1 MTASLIFHG
10 KPMAI
15 TSLYRGKFLEYV
27 RSGKWE
33 YVRRERNAMPV
44 GILAVTPE
52 DRVILISQYRVPV
65 EKTCI
70 EIPAGLVGDGNSGE
84 SWQAAAIRELREE
97 TGYTAADMELL
108 TQGPTSQGLTS
119 ECMIFA
125 RAIGVRKAG
134 APEPDGDE
142 QIEVHEVPVREV
154 PAFLKTQEAAG
165 RMIDPKIFT
174 ALYFLMSGGAT
185 AARIA

>member
-1 MTASLIFHG
+1 MGAFLIFHRN
-10 KPMAI
+10 PMAI
-15 TSLYRGKFLEYV
+15 TSLYRGKFLEFV

-33 YVRRERNAMPV
+33 YVRREGNTMPV
-44 GILAVTPE
+44 GIVAVTPE
-52 DRVILISQYRVPV
+52 GRAILISQYRVPV

-84 SWQAAAIRELREE
+84 SWKAAAIRELREE

-125 RAIGVRKAG
+125 RAIDVRKAG
-134 APEPDGDE
+134 APQPDADE
-142 QIEVHEVPVREV
+142 QIEVHEVPLGDV
-154 PAFLKTQEAAG
+154 PAFLKAQEAAG

-174 ALYFLMSGGAT
+174 ALYFLTGGEAT
-185 AARIA
+185 ALRTA